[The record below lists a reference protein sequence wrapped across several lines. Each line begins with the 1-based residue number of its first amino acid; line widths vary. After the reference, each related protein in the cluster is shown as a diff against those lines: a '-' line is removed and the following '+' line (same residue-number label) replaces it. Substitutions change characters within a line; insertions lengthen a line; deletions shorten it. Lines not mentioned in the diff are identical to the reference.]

1 MSLNHRDLDY
11 LYALNTYSLPV
22 LPDLSTNA
30 FSLLFWLLQ
39 LVFGNITL
47 KFVYLTFY
55 GIKYSC

>member
-1 MSLNHRDLDY
+1 LNHRDLDY

-39 LVFGNITL
+39 LYI
-47 KFVYLTFY
+47 FVYLTFY